1 MSRWIPL
8 LALALLIAPPAGSQ
22 EDAVPVLEVDEVRAC
37 MARNLPEKSAVQSV
51 VIKARDRIGSER
63 TLRAK
68 VYWKRMDDG
77 MYRLRADFSEPEEID
92 GAGFLMI
99 QEESG
104 NQMFLYLPDIRKVR
118 RVNSQMMKGKIF
130 GTDFSYEDFQR
141 IYGVREEGELSR
153 RPDSDLDGINVYV
166 LEAQVPPE
174 ANSAYE
180 LMRSYVDP
188 RTCVALK
195 TELYERGGDL
205 RKVLVAPPEDV
216 RQEADVWIPG
226 ELVMQEVR
234 ERTQTSLRV
243 ESMRVNEKISDRTFS
258 LSQLERAS
266 RR

>member
-1 MSRWIPL
+1 VSRWLPFPL
-8 LALALLIAPPAGSQ
+8 LVLLLAGPARAQDDLIPPLG
-22 EDAVPVLEVDEVRAC
+22 VDEVRAC
-37 MARNLPEKSAVQSV
+37 MARNLPAQTAVQSV

-68 VYWKRMDDG
+68 VFWKRMEDG
-77 MYRLRADFSEPEEID
+77 LYRLRADFSEPEEID

-104 NQMFLYLPDIRKVR
+104 NQMFLYLPDIRKIR

-141 IYGVREEGELSR
+141 IYGVTDEGEVSR
-153 RPDSDLDGINVYV
+153 RPDSDLDGTTVYV

-174 ANSAYE
+174 TQSAYE
-180 LMRSYVDP
+180 LVRSFVDP

-195 TELYERGGDL
+195 T
-205 RKVLVAPPEDV
+205 
-216 RQEADVWIPG
+216 
-226 ELVMQEVR
+226 
-234 ERTQTSLRV
+234 LRV